1 MSLEVAA
8 AAAWWLLHCLHQPS
22 FRLEVV
28 TGYQLIRLSLCHSNV
43 MKRQRRAKKSK
54 NIGSP
59 NVSEPRLMPL
69 WFLFLF
75 WKYWIN
81 MLCEKWTKW
90 SLSVKYCSTCK
101 PFEDSDSYFWPFF
114 FGEQL
119 SVKLLDELWC
129 NFWQRLLLIIPIAKG
144 KNVHGSSLHFFAWL
158 ISFNWEC
165 FWLFHALILVG
176 NLYFLLTPR
185 WYILCPCFSRSRV

>member
-1 MSLEVAA
+1 MSLEV

-28 TGYQLIRLSLCHSNV
+28 PGYQLIRLCLCHSNV
-43 MKRQRRAKKSK
+43 MKRQCRAKKSN

-59 NVSEPRLMPL
+59 NLSEPRLMPL
-69 WFLFLF
+69 WFVFLF

-101 PFEDSDSYFWPFF
+101 PFEDSDSYFWLFF
-114 FGEQL
+114 FLETAVSKTFGWTMVFLMTE
-119 SVKLLDELWC
+119 
-129 NFWQRLLLIIPIAKG
+129 IAVNYTNSKG
-144 KNVHGSSLHFFAWL
+144 
-158 ISFNWEC
+158 
-165 FWLFHALILVG
+165 
-176 NLYFLLTPR
+176 
-185 WYILCPCFSRSRV
+185 